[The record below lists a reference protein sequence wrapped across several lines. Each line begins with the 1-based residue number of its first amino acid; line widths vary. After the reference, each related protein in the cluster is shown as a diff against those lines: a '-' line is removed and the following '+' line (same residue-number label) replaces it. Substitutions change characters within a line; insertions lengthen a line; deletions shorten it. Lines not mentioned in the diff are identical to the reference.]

1 MSPSMCQAQLS
12 SHLHGSHGF
21 KQQDHDR
28 LLSTEQAGWPR
39 YSIHNHWPA
48 WPACFSSAA
57 TMLSLNLSILL
68 EALLILR

>member
-1 MSPSMCQAQLS
+1 MEVMA
-12 SHLHGSHGF
+12 F
-21 KQQDHDR
+21 MQQHHDR